1 MFQPLPLHGDIRP
14 WRFRRVSTP
23 PQRSEVGMNDAVAT
37 QSEALELQSRQ
48 SVLATAPRA
57 LRHERILEHSV
68 QRTLEAMEHRVT
80 ACTNGPSFGL
90 FHAEGA
96 HPCQFHLKPRPCRLV
111 CSVSATEY
119 ESSPLACCVVV
130 CACFGILRPGLV

>member
-57 LRHERILEHSV
+57 LRHERIPSLRMRTITHSPNEI
-68 QRTLEAMEHRVT
+68 QRL
-80 ACTNGPSFGL
+80 
-90 FHAEGA
+90 
-96 HPCQFHLKPRPCRLV
+96 
-111 CSVSATEY
+111 
-119 ESSPLACCVVV
+119 
-130 CACFGILRPGLV
+130 